1 MLVENQF
8 QMMVKKPLSKAGRKP
23 NINKLTSRSASN
35 LDTPKVNIK
44 QNSNKINNE
53 NDTNTNINI
62 KPKRGPGRPPRK
74 SYFTEPKNIN
84 NDQNTNLP
92 NGQIEK
98 MEDNNNE
105 QNTNLPNGQ
114 IEKMEEIFSGATCT
128 PCNEQNTNLPK
139 EQIEKMEDKNNNMND
154 FFDYKRRRLKIR
166 KTRIK

>member
-1 MLVENQF
+1 
-8 QMMVKKPLSKAGRKP
+8 
-23 NINKLTSRSASN
+23 
-35 LDTPKVNIK
+35 
-44 QNSNKINNE
+44 
-53 NDTNTNINI
+53 
-62 KPKRGPGRPPRK
+62 
-74 SYFTEPKNIN
+74 
-84 NDQNTNLP
+84 
-92 NGQIEK
+92 